1 MKPKKY
7 LTCLIILSLLA
18 LIVWKLSLTTKA
30 ALTSAQDNRL
40 AMDTLIT
47 VTLVAPEDKI
57 KSTFQAGFNEI
68 ERIANL
74 TDRFNQSSELAEL
87 NAKRS
92 LNVSKELV
100 NLIVLGES
108 YRKSSNNAFDL
119 RLGRLSD
126 LWGFG
131 TSLEQ
136 VPAKDKIMAA
146 LPSKDVEILGPKVSL
161 PGDVLLDLGALAK
174 GYAIER
180 AREIMKKT
188 APAGLILGGGSS
200 IAAWGMH
207 PEKRPWRIGIRH
219 PRSST
224 KFLGVMELEDGWSL
238 GTSGD
243 YERYFIKDNKRYH
256 HILDSKTGYP
266 KEDVYSCSILIKDA
280 TLSDLLSTLLFVLG
294 PEEGK
299 IFLDNNTK
307 LGPLAVFWV
316 VAPGEIVIYEKGVK
330 LPQLTY

>member
-7 LTCLIILSLLA
+7 LTWLIIFSLLA

-30 ALTSAQDNRL
+30 ALTSAKDNRL

-57 KSTFQAGFNEI
+57 RSTFEAGFAEI
-68 ERIANL
+68 ERISNL
-74 TDRFNQSSELAEL
+74 TDRFNQSSELAKL

-92 LNVSKELV
+92 LTISKELV
-100 NLIVLGES
+100 NLIALGEN
-108 YRKSSNNAFDL
+108 YRKSSQGAFDL

-131 TSLEQ
+131 TSLQQ
-136 VPAKDKIMAA
+136 VPDKDKIMAA
-146 LPSKDVEILGPKVSL
+146 LPSGEVDILGTKVSL
-161 PGDVLLDLGALAK
+161 PDNVLLDLGALAK

-200 IAAWGMH
+200 VAAWGMH

-224 KFLGVMELEDGWSL
+224 KYLGVIELEDGWSL
-238 GTSGD
+238 GSSGD
-243 YERYFIKDNKRYH
+243 YERYFVKDNKRYH
-256 HILDSKTGYP
+256 HILNSQTGYP
-266 KEDVYSCSILIKDA
+266 KEDVYACSILIKDA
-280 TLSDLLSTLLFVLG
+280 TLSDILSTLLFVLG
-294 PEEGK
+294 PEQGK
-299 IFLDNNTK
+299 TFLEEAK
-307 LGPLAVFWV
+307 LGPLAAFWV
-316 VAPGEIVIYEKGVK
+316 IAPGKIVTYEKGVK
-330 LPQLTY
+330 LPPLTY